1 MEFKRNTSRGFSRGI
16 IGLLIK
22 LGLVVLL
29 ITIIIIILDKTD
41 LPAPSKNIIKKIPNE
56 KLKIVK

>member
-1 MEFKRNTSRGFSRGI
+1 MQFRRNTSRGFSRGI

-22 LGLVVLL
+22 SGLVVLL
-29 ITIIIIILDKTD
+29 IAIIIIILDKTD
-41 LPAPSKNIIKKIPNE
+41 LPAPNKNIIKKIPNE